1 MWLPWLNIQGMNPS
15 PFCQVPNYPEQLMG
29 GLFKGSQK
37 DHCSHFGGGVPFVWW
52 LLKESQGTPKV
63 PYFPPKIPSV
73 PILSKKQPGRE
84 KPWNPKF
91 VGSDFSKKRQPPPP
105 SRGPHPR
112 GIPRSRGRSLA
123 RWRPPAAGAGG
134 VATGGARLRGHG
146 RAFDSTRLDLSVD
159 LASKKSAS
167 QKKASGVRQLR
178 CCLLLCCFM
187 ICFCICLMCLFL
199 RCLLICLLFVSFLCS
214 PFCSDVFGSPMFGSP
229 KKSGWLSRL
238 CFCFCEFCFESQ
250 TKSRV
255 VLGLVR

>member
-15 PFCQVPNYPEQLMG
+15 PFCQVPNYPEQLVS

-63 PYFPPKIPSV
+63 PYFPPKIPFV

-91 VGSDFSKKRQPPPP
+91 VGSDFSKKRQPPQKKNTT

-134 VATGGARLRGHG
+134 VATGRARLRGHG

-167 QKKASGVRQLR
+167 KKKSEWCQVIEV
-178 CCLLLCCFM
+178 LLVIMLFYD
-187 ICFCICLMCLFL
+187 LFL
-199 RCLLICLLFVSFLCS
+199 YL
-214 PFCSDVFGSPMFGSP
+214 SDVFVSPMFVD
-229 KKSGWLSRL
+229 LL
-238 CFCFCEFCFESQ
+238 IVCFVFVFSLLF
-250 TKSRV
+250 
-255 VLGLVR
+255 